1 MIRFQRLVLSAAMLT
16 FGACSVPQGILETVR
31 KTEETLIMAHKVYAP
46 LCAPEELAN
55 AESALDFAKIE
66 MFQGYSIRADEH
78 VRFAYDQALLALE
91 ISTPCGGVDRDRDT
105 IPDIVDACPDEPED
119 FDGDR
124 DNDGCRDIDPYG
136 DEDGDGI
143 INMEDACIDDPEDFD
158 GHNDEDGC
166 PETSDDSDGDGL
178 IDAVDS
184 CPEDAEDLDGF
195 EDSNGCPDPDNDQ
208 DGVGD
213 FRDSCPLIPEDL
225 DNWEDDDGCPEPDN
239 DLDGIPDVND
249 ECPNEP
255 GDRSRNGCPTLDR
268 DNDGIADV
276 NDVCPDNP
284 ETMNGYLDED
294 GCPDSPPKLVNVT
307 KKQIEIKETIQFET
321 GKATLL
327 PASFAVLNDVVQVL
341 TDLPD
346 MRIRVEGHTD
356 SQGGDALNLK
366 LSNERA
372 GSVKTYLESKG
383 VQSARL
389 KSEGLGETR
398 PIDTNRTPEGRAK
411 NRRVEFHII
420 KEE

>member
-1 MIRFQRLVLSAAMLT
+1 
-16 FGACSVPQGILETVR
+16 VPQGILENVR
-31 KTEETLIMAHKVYAP
+31 KTEETLLMAHKVYAP

-55 AESALDFAKIE
+55 AESALDFARIE
-66 MFQGYSIRADEH
+66 MYQGYAVRADEH
-78 VRFAYDQALLALE
+78 LQFAYEQALLALE

-105 IPDIVDACPDEPED
+105 IPDIVDMCPEEPED

-124 DNDGCRDIDPYG
+124 DVDGCRDIDPYG

-178 IDAVDS
+178 IDAVDA
-184 CPEDAEDLDGF
+184 CPVDAEDLDGF
-195 EDSNGCPDPDNDQ
+195 EDTDGCPDPDNDQ

-213 FRDSCPLIPEDL
+213 FRDACPLIPEDL
-225 DNWEDDDGCPEPDN
+225 DDWEDDDGCPEPDN

-255 GDRSRNGCPTLDR
+255 GDRSRNGCPIYDR

-276 NDVCPDNP
+276 NDACPDEP
-284 ETMNGYLDED
+284 ETMNNYHDED
-294 GCPDSPPKLVNVT
+294 GCPDTPPSGVKVT
-307 KKQIEIKETIQFET
+307 KKMIEIDQTIQFQT

-327 PASFAVLNDVVQVL
+327 PASFDILNSVAQVL
-341 TDLPD
+341 ADFPD
-346 MRIRVEGHTD
+346 MKVRVEGHTD
-356 SQGGDALNLK
+356 SQGSDAMNLR
-366 LSNERA
+366 LSNDRA
-372 GSVKTYLESKG
+372 ESVKTYLVSQG
-383 VQSARL
+383 VSVTRL
-389 KSEGLGETR
+389 KSEGFGETR

-420 KEE
+420 REE